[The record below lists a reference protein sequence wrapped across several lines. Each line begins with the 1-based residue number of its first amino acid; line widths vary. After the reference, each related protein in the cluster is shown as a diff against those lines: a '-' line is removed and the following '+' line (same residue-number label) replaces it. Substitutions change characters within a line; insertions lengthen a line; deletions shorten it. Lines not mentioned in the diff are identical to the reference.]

1 MTVKHVA
8 VSFTLCNLLH
18 PDTWCTQLL
27 SLPTPGA
34 TRRYIY
40 ITVGGFTDLSRSGHK
55 MNFSKFGKLAIE
67 HNTINVLI
75 NVF

>member
-8 VSFTLCNLLH
+8 VSFSLCDLLH

-40 ITVGGFTDLSRSGHK
+40 ITVGGFTDLGNK